1 MPEVFFAGSYCRG
14 FLYSPLYHF
23 ESGVLIHV
31 KEAVSGEEIERSLQK
46 TLSCNAGKFLSLS
59 TCREQRREVLSTFQ
73 DGCQTIY
80 EFRTGCRILGFF
92 LLRDTVRPAAADTLA
107 WFRKEGV
114 SLRIMSG
121 DDPRTVA
128 AVARRLGLP
137 EADRAV
143 DCGSLSDE
151 ELIADG
157 IRRSSDG

>member
-46 TLSCNAGKFLSLS
+46 TLSCHAGKFLSLS

-92 LLRDTVRPAAADTLA
+92 LLKGFLHVFGGGAVVLCVQICDLGTGGIGGKSAQLSAAQTFLG
-107 WFRKEGV
+107 E
-114 SLRIMSG
+114 LHCRIIVCPG
-121 DDPRTVA
+121 
-128 AVARRLGLP
+128 
-137 EADRAV
+137 
-143 DCGSLSDE
+143 
-151 ELIADG
+151 
-157 IRRSSDG
+157 